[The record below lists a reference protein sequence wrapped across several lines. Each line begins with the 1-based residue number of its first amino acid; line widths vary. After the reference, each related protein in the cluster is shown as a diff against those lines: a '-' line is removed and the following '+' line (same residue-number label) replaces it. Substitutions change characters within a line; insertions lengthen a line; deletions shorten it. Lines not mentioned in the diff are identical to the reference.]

1 LRGSVLAALDTTEIP
16 INHLDTS
23 VLRAVA
29 FDHGNTLAE
38 FRWDDVLWRQGVG
51 AMLAVAGGDP
61 AQADR
66 AAAAL
71 QRRFERDP
79 ADLAELDYAAAVAEV
94 LGELGL
100 PAPADV
106 LRRCIEAEYRC
117 WAPARHVHP
126 QTLALLDGVRALGLR
141 CAVVAD
147 TFDPPG
153 LFRADLA
160 EQGIAARVDAVVLSC
175 ELGVRKPHPAV
186 YAATA
191 AALGAEP
198 GDVMFVGDRLREDV
212 DGPAA
217 AGMRTC
223 LATWYRLD
231 TGARAAAAEG
241 CAEPLDVLGKLEGI
255 VEFRSPGKI

>member
-1 LRGSVLAALDTTEIP
+1 VADRRA
-16 INHLDTS
+16 
-23 VLRAVA
+23 LRAVA

-38 FRWDDVLWRQGVG
+38 FRWDDGLWRQGVG

-61 AQADR
+61 AQAGR

-71 QRRFERDP
+71 RRRFERDP
-79 ADLAELDYAAAVAEV
+79 ADPAELDYAAAVAEV

-100 PAPADV
+100 TASADV
-106 LRRCIEAEYRC
+106 VRRCIEAEYRC
-117 WAPARHVHP
+117 WAPARRVHP
-126 QTLALLDGVRALGLR
+126 QTLALLDGVRALRLR

-160 EQGIAARVDAVVLSC
+160 AQGIAARVDAIVLSC
-175 ELGVRKPHPAV
+175 ELGVRRPHPAV
-186 YAATA
+186 YAAVA
-191 AALGAEP
+191 AVLDVDPAA
-198 GDVMFVGDRLREDV
+198 VMFVGDRLREDV
-212 DGPAA
+212 AGPAE

-231 TGARAAAAEG
+231 PEARAAAG
-241 CAEPLDVLGKLEGI
+241 GVCAEPLDVLGKLEGI

>member
-1 LRGSVLAALDTTEIP
+1 
-16 INHLDTS
+16 

-38 FRWDDVLWRQGVG
+38 FRWDDGLWLRGVA
-51 AMLAVAGGDP
+51 AMLTVAGGDP

-71 QRRFERDP
+71 RRRFERDP
-79 ADLAELDYAAAVAEV
+79 ADLAELDYAAAVAAV
-94 LGELGL
+94 LAELGL
-100 PAPADV
+100 PAPAEV
-106 LRRCIEAEYRC
+106 VRRCIEAEYHC

-126 QTLALLDGVRALGLR
+126 QTLALLDGVRGLHLR

-160 EQGIAARVDAVVLSC
+160 AQGIAARVDAVVLSC
-175 ELGVRKPHPAV
+175 ELGVRRPHPAV
-186 YAATA
+186 YTA
-191 AALGAEP
+191 VALALGAEP
-198 GDVMFVGDRLREDV
+198 AEVMFVGDRLREDV
-212 DGPAA
+212 AGPAE

-223 LATWYRLD
+223 LATWYRRD
-231 TGARAAAAEG
+231 PGDRSAAGAV
-241 CAEPLDVLGKLEGI
+241 CAEPLEVLGKLEGI

>member
-1 LRGSVLAALDTTEIP
+1 M
-16 INHLDTS
+16 
-23 VLRAVA
+23 LRAVA

-38 FRWDDVLWRQGVG
+38 FRWDDGLWRRGVG
-51 AMLAVAGGDP
+51 AMLVVAGGDP
-61 AQADR
+61 AQAGR
-66 AAAAL
+66 VATAL
-71 QRRFERDP
+71 RRRFERDP
-79 ADLAELDYAAAVAEV
+79 ADLAELDYSAAVGDV

-106 LRRCIEAEYRC
+106 VRRCIEAEYRC

-126 QTLALLDGVRALGLR
+126 QTLALLDGVRALGLG

-160 EQGIAARVDAVVLSC
+160 AQGIAARVDAVVLSS
-175 ELGVRKPHPAV
+175 ELGVRRPHPTV
-186 YAATA
+186 YAAVA
-191 AALGAEP
+191 AALDADPAE
-198 GDVMFVGDRLREDV
+198 VMFVGDRLREDV
-212 DGPAA
+212 AGPAE

-231 TGARAAAAEG
+231 PGARASAG
-241 CAEPLDVLGKLEGI
+241 CVCAEPLDVLGKVKGI